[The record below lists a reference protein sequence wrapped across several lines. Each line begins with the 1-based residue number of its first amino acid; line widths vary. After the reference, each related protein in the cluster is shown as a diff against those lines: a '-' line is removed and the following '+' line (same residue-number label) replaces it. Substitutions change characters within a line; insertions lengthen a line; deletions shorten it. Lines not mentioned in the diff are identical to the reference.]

1 MDTTL
6 FANITLD
13 TKTTFS
19 TNITLSTDI
28 RPSMQIT
35 LFTNTTLSA
44 DTMFHTNPTLSTI
57 TTLSTNLSITPTQSL
72 QLPSY
77 RPPLLSHFP
86 SSASYTFL
94 FCFLRRFGAWVM
106 NMDMKTVCSSAG
118 PGADV
123 FRHGVMGM

>member
-77 RPPLLSHFP
+77 RPPLPSHFP